1 MKEFASREINFSV
14 IRVNNC
20 CDKMIKVM
28 HENYDSEKRTMN
40 VSDLEKALLTKSA
53 AEVTKDLVAAQ
64 SFILSAAITGTTS
77 KKAKKTEPLWDP
89 K

>member
-40 VSDLEKALLTKSA
+40 VSDLEKAL
-53 AEVTKDLVAAQ
+53 
-64 SFILSAAITGTTS
+64 
-77 KKAKKTEPLWDP
+77 
-89 K
+89 